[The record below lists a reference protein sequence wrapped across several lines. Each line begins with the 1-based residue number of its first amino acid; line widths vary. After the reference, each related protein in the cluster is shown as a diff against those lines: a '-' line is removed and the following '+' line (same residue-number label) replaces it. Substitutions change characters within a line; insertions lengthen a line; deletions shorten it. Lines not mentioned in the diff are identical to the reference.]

1 MAKDTKIQKTE
12 SSKEPQEL
20 STKNKDK
27 TKEEMDNDV
36 QLKNE
41 AIKSSFRT
49 LIDSAV
55 IIAVITGVLYI
66 VSFFYLKGFYR
77 YYGLIDIEIDLSI
90 FRMLKICFGILKS
103 IFLGILIYAL
113 QSLNIVLT
121 KEKPTIGNFF
131 FTLWIWISFN
141 LLIEYAKYINH
152 PVLRILCLIGAFLL
166 VVIFILLPVIFR
178 LLPEKKKTRILSFFN
193 KRKKMSLSYIYK
205 ILAILFSI
213 YLIIDLIPKYGFN
226 EARIKKDY
234 LYDSLNQRILIYQD
248 NEKAVFLPKNEDDTF
263 EKKYII
269 VSSAELSNIILEHYE
284 HEISFT
290 AENDI
295 SKEEFEL
302 EETVISG
309 D

>member
-12 SSKEPQEL
+12 SSKKPQEL

-66 VSFFYLKGFYR
+66 VSFFYLKGFYS

-90 FRMLKICFGILKS
+90 FRMLKICLGILKS

-113 QSLNIVLT
+113 QSLNIALT

-152 PVLRILCLIGAFLL
+152 PVLRIFCLIGAFLL
-166 VVIFILLPVIFR
+166 VVVFILLPVIFR
-178 LLPEKKKTRILSFFN
+178 LLPEKKKTRVLSFFN

-213 YLIIDLIPKYGFN
+213 YFIIDLIPKYGFN
-226 EARIKKDY
+226 EAKVKKDY
-234 LYDSLNQRILIYQD
+234 LYDSTNQKILIYQD

-269 VSSAELSNIILEHYE
+269 VSSAELSNIILEHFV

-290 AENDI
+290 TEKNLLGEKPEVDE
-295 SKEEFEL
+295 S
-302 EETVISG
+302 VING

>member
-66 VSFFYLKGFYR
+66 VSFFYLKGFYS

-152 PVLRILCLIGAFLL
+152 PVLRILCLIGAFL
-166 VVIFILLPVIFR
+166 
-178 LLPEKKKTRILSFFN
+178 
-193 KRKKMSLSYIYK
+193 
-205 ILAILFSI
+205 SI
-213 YLIIDLIPKYGFN
+213 
-226 EARIKKDY
+226 
-234 LYDSLNQRILIYQD
+234 
-248 NEKAVFLPKNEDDTF
+248 T
-263 EKKYII
+263 
-269 VSSAELSNIILEHYE
+269 SS
-284 HEISFT
+284 
-290 AENDI
+290 
-295 SKEEFEL
+295 
-302 EETVISG
+302 
-309 D
+309 